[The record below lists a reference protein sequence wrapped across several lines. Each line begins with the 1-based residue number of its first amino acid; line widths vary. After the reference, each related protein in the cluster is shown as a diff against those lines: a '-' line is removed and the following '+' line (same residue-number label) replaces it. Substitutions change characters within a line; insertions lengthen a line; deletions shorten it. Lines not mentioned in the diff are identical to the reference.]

1 VSHNEEKTALSRRA
15 FVGKVAAGAAVAM
28 VAGAGSAKALANREP
43 QKDSALL
50 DLGQAAAAQG
60 AAPVIGEEITTPA
73 PWELLAPLSLG
84 AAVVHGWSV
93 AGLSGVANGSC
104 VLTLQNE
111 RGRSHRIHVCRN
123 DGRPQGLVYTN
134 RLDLVVMNGGQGDLP
149 TEEGLAQAVA
159 EVAHVLAANER
170 RHENVLSTLLPQAER
185 LERFASAA
193 GLR

>member
-1 VSHNEEKTALSRRA
+1 MSHNEEKIALSRRS
-15 FVGKVAAGAAVAM
+15 FVGKVAAGAAVAL
-28 VAGAGSAKALANREP
+28 VAGAGSAKALSTREP
-43 QKDSALL
+43 EKNSAPAEP
-50 DLGQAAAAQG
+50 GQTAAAQG

-84 AAVVHGWSV
+84 ATVAHGWRV

-123 DGRPQGLVYTN
+123 DGRPQGLVFTK

-170 RHENVLSTLLPQAER
+170 RHDNLLNTLLPQAER
-185 LERFASAA
+185 IERFAAAA